1 MVLQA
6 VEYLLPRPFTHL
18 SSPPNFCCT
27 FNALPPSLSFTPA
40 GRSERFAEFSTYC
53 YYCSPK
59 KKNQKNNPSYCRALQ
74 PIIELWES
82 ASLLLIAVCVL
93 FYWQIYMWEGLR
105 LWFTAC
111 AAPQRWP
118 VWLIPL
124 AVCVAGDR
132 AVWPPAQRP
141 AEALSAALPVLQPPP
156 PDQGAV
162 PLPHLGLL
170 QQRAQ
175 QGDPAAGD
183 ELRAAGDLHP
193 GKRQD

>member
-1 MVLQA
+1 MPF
-6 VEYLLPRPFTHL
+6 LP
-18 SSPPNFCCT
+18 
-27 FNALPPSLSFTPA
+27 A
-40 GRSERFAEFSTYC
+40 
-53 YYCSPK
+53 
-59 KKNQKNNPSYCRALQ
+59 
-74 PIIELWES
+74 W
-82 ASLLLIAVCVL
+82 ASLLQDGQKCLLILVPTAITAPPPRKKSKEQSVSLPRFTAYYWIVGVCVPPPNSCL
-93 FYWQIYMWEGLR
+93 RVVLLADLHVGGAQAVIYGLR
-105 LWFTAC
+105 GPSEVARLTDPAGC
-111 AAPQRWP
+111 
-118 VWLIPL
+118 
-124 AVCVAGDR
+124 VCVAGDR

-193 GKRQD
+193 GKRQDWDSSSPRNGPRRF